1 MNMQKEEIK
10 DVDAYIATFS
20 KPVQE
25 TLETLRTVIRKAAPK
40 AEEVISYQMPAY
52 KQDGMLVYFAAY
64 KQHIG
69 FYPTASPIEVF
80 KKDLGAYKTSKGAIQ
95 FPLNKPLPKA
105 LISKIVKYKV
115 EENKE
120 KAKEKKLKGK

>member
-1 MNMQKEEIK
+1 MQKQEIK
-10 DVDAYIATFS
+10 DVDSYISEFP

-25 TLETLRTVIRKAAPK
+25 MLETLRTVIRKAAPK

-52 KQDGMLVYFAAY
+52 KLDGMLVYFAAY

-69 FYPTASPIEVF
+69 FYPMASPIEVF
-80 KKDLGAYKTSKGAIQ
+80 KKDLSPYKTSKGAIQ
-95 FPLNKPLPKA
+95 FPLNKALPKS
-105 LISKIVKYKV
+105 LISKIVKYRV

-120 KAKEKKLKGK
+120 KAREKKLKGK

>member
-1 MNMQKEEIK
+1 MKKEEIK
-10 DVDAYIATFS
+10 DVDAYISTFP

-80 KKDLGAYKTSKGAIQ
+80 KKDLNAYKTSKGAIQ
-95 FPLNKPLPKA
+95 FPLNKALPKA
-105 LISKIVKYKV
+105 LISKMVKYKV